1 MIWIDKSGPQ
11 FHRFERDLKR
21 YNYINNLNVGH
32 SCLFSNKTE
41 VKLFHPGPECEQYLV
56 FK

>member
-41 VKLFHPGPECEQYLV
+41 VKLFHPDPECEQYLV